1 MKLSEGD
8 KAPLFEGLNQ
18 DGKNIRLQDYK
29 GKKVVI
35 YFYPKDMTPGCTAEA
50 CSLRDDYG
58 ELQSAGY
65 YIIGISADT
74 VKKHKQFAD
83 KYELPFDLIADTDKK
98 IIESYGVWGPKK
110 FMGREFD
117 GIIRS
122 TFIIDEKG
130 KIERIIEKVV
140 TKNHGQQIMNLWK
153 TAAGLRCFAAEYW
166 RFSQPNN
173 GGFPSQIYGDNP
185 SQIMVIVRAE

>member
-8 KAPLFEGLNQ
+8 QAPLFEGLNQ

-29 GKKVVI
+29 GKKVVL

-65 YIIGISADT
+65 SIIGISADT

-140 TKNHGQQIMNLWK
+140 TKNHGQQIMNL
-153 TAAGLRCFAAEYW
+153 
-166 RFSQPNN
+166 
-173 GGFPSQIYGDNP
+173 
-185 SQIMVIVRAE
+185 